1 MSIDEFMKH
10 YGLQEMQ
17 RQQRMMLEDEYED
30 EFDAGEAIEE
40 IDTKGGTVV
49 GIAQAKAALRNKSA
63 KSKTVVKKGTKS
75 ALKRPTTAAPDLE
88 AQLRALEKQAADGTL
103 KEGILKL
110 DS

>member
-17 RQQRMMLEDEYED
+17 RQQRMMLEEEYED
-30 EFDAGEAIEE
+30 EFDASEAIEE

-75 ALKRPTTAAPDLE
+75 NLKRPTTSAVDLE

-103 KEGILKL
+103 KEGIIKL